1 MTNSEANRIMRAEA
15 RLNHT
20 QEICRMQAQEL
31 ETKDNQMAQIM
42 AMFTEHEQRLEDTY
56 NMTREYDIKRAAY
69 FKLQELRD
77 LRKEIETIQEQEG

>member
-1 MTNSEANRIMRAEA
+1 MTAAQMKLENALQICQLQAN
-15 RLNHT
+15 
-20 QEICRMQAQEL
+20 EL
-31 ETKDNQMAQIM
+31 EAKDNQMAQIM

-69 FKLQELRD
+69 FKLRELRD

>member
-1 MTNSEANRIMRAEA
+1 MTAAET
-15 RLNHT
+15 RLD
-20 QEICRMQAQEL
+20 QELQICQLQASEL
-31 ETKDNQMAQIM
+31 ETKDNWLRQI
-42 AMFTEHEQRLEDTY
+42 ATMFDEHEQRLEDTY

>member
-1 MTNSEANRIMRAEA
+1 MTAAQTRLDQAMQICQLQAN
-15 RLNHT
+15 
-20 QEICRMQAQEL
+20 EL
-31 ETKDNQMAQIM
+31 EIKDNQMAHIM